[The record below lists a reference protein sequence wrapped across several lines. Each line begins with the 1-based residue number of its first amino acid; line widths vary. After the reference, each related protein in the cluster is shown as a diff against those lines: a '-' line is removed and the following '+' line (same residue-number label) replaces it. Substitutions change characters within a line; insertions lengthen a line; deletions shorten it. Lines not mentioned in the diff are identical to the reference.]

1 MAKSK
6 VKNIFQDYE
15 PLWKYIRGEAKW
27 AYVLEPDDY
36 GNWSVNIY
44 SDEIEE
50 LIPELKE
57 MLDKAVEH
65 VENEGKEIKV
75 ISDEFTKVDKE
86 GNTFMKFTRKKY
98 DDDTPPVKLYNVRG
112 QEVTGE
118 WTEPIGGGSK
128 VRVKVMFKPFYIP
141 ATKSVGISKKLLA
154 LQIIENKKFSD
165 DGFTNESSDDDA
177 PFESEEY

>member
-50 LIPELKE
+50 LIPESQAGENSDIATMGAIIGFTLMM
-57 MLDKAVEH
+57 MLDIALVTLISGVCSAAV
-65 VENEGKEIKV
+65 
-75 ISDEFTKVDKE
+75 
-86 GNTFMKFTRKKY
+86 TF
-98 DDDTPPVKLYNVRG
+98 
-112 QEVTGE
+112 
-118 WTEPIGGGSK
+118 
-128 VRVKVMFKPFYIP
+128 
-141 ATKSVGISKKLLA
+141 
-154 LQIIENKKFSD
+154 QI
-165 DGFTNESSDDDA
+165 TM
-177 PFESEEY
+177 